1 MSGEKMIRED
11 LEPLYQFI
19 YESLGRSVVIKDF
32 SRGYGRS
39 SITWHIVDSDGGE
52 YYLKRHEH
60 RRHYQAEVRALTEWV
75 PSLQDET
82 WWAVPSVHAASDQLG
97 AMIMTALPGSIL
109 EESRADPSTREKSF
123 ELAGRFANSLNS
135 GGMELPSMPA
145 SQRFTDEQL
154 DLYLLEVEPHVD
166 GPTLRWIDTIIR
178 RSDA

>member
-1 MSGEKMIRED
+1 MGRAQ
-11 LEPLYQFI
+11 LY
-19 YESLGRSVVIKDF
+19 
-32 SRGYGRS
+32 
-39 SITWHIVDSDGGE
+39 
-52 YYLKRHEH
+52 
-60 RRHYQAEVRALTEWV
+60 
-75 PSLQDET
+75 
-82 WWAVPSVHAASDQLG
+82 AASDQLG

-123 ELAGRFANSLNS
+123 ELAGRFANSLHSS
-135 GGMELPSMPA
+135 GIELPSMPA